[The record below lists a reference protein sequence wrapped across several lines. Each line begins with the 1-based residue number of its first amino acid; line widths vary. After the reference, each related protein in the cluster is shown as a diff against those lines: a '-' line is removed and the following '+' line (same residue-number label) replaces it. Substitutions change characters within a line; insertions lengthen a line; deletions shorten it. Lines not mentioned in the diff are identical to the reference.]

1 MRQVLGN
8 PDLAESVTPYPYEVR
23 EKHMMVSLIGG
34 ITNTQTG
41 TCLPHGMSYAL
52 TQNKH
57 IPHGLAC
64 GLLIGEYLKIFKD
77 PVNIARVERAVH
89 LCGFRDVD
97 DFSDFIDRMLLLKDD
112 ITPTLEEIKSYAE
125 EFFQQKHRFARHP
138 ESAGKEEVLRIYTN
152 SLLKKKH

>member
-1 MRQVLGN
+1 M
-8 PDLAESVTPYPYEVR
+8 
-23 EKHMMVSLIGG
+23 
-34 ITNTQTG
+34 
-41 TCLPHGMSYAL
+41 
-52 TQNKH
+52 
-57 IPHGLAC
+57 
-64 GLLIGEYLKIFKD
+64 
-77 PVNIARVERAVH
+77 
-89 LCGFRDVD
+89 D